1 MTTAVS
7 HSSIDE
13 ALETLRKAG
22 VRSRYENYIGGK
34 WTPPTTGRYFVSH
47 SPINAEPIC
56 EFARSGVEDVEKAL
70 DAAHAVKEKWGH
82 TSAASAPRSIENRR
96 CDRAKSRNPGSCGN
110 DGQWQTHTRN
120 ARRRSAFE
128 RGPLPLL
135 RRLHPRGRRRDQRHR
150 FRHCRLSLQ
159 GAAGVVGQIIPWNFP
174 LLMAAWKLAPALAAG
189 NCVVI
194 KPLPTR
200 H

>member
-82 TSAASAPRSIENRR
+82 TSAAERAAVLLKIADVIEQNQETLALAETMDNGKPIRET
-96 CDRAKSRNPGSCGN
+96 RAA
-110 DGQWQTHTRN
+110 D
-120 ARRRSAFE
+120 
-128 RGPLPLL
+128 LPLSVD
-135 RRLHPRGRRRDQRHR
+135 H
-150 FRHCRLSLQ
+150 FRYF
-159 GAAGVVGQIIPWNFP
+159 AA
-174 LLMAAWKLAPALAAG
+174 
-189 NCVVI
+189 
-194 KPLPTR
+194 
-200 H
+200 